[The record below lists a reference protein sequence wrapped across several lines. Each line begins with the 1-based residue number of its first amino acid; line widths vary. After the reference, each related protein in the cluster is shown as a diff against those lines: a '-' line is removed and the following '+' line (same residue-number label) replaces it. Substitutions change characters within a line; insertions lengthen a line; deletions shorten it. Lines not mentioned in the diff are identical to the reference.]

1 MMTVWTS
8 YTLRGNDVERV
19 TEGNVPVSPVFARHE
34 IAHDTDT
41 TPGHAA
47 GRPVTPVRC
56 RYEYTHAPEAAA
68 WSFASFEGSNLE
80 PAPAHA
86 IDDADG
92 SPGANCNA
100 GVAVTVTHTAP
111 AHPESVS
118 VPVQFV
124 TPTKTGTLMI
134 EAVPIAGEAA
144 IVG

>member
-8 YTLRGNDVERV
+8 CTLRGNDVERV
-19 TEGNVPVSPVFARHE
+19 TDGNVPVSPVFARHE

-56 RYEYTHAPEAAA
+56 LYEYAHAPDAAA
-68 WSFASFEGSNLE
+68 CAFKSRAGSNLE
-80 PAPAHA
+80 PEPVQATE
-86 IDDADG
+86 DADG
-92 SPGANCNA
+92 SPGANCND

-111 AHPESVS
+111 AHPESVN

-124 TPTKTGTLMI
+124 TATNTGTLTI
-134 EAVPIAGEAA
+134 EAVPTAGEAA
-144 IVG
+144 TVG